1 VGGSSGLN
9 QKSQGAGYHV
19 SGFLSE
25 KVGRIKIT
33 KEQWDAYLVGLPS
46 DEARARATASTVFHC
61 DAAHGNTTE
70 GHLDANVCM
79 FIGKAH
85 GSDLHPTGYWCGND
99 VYTQLN
105 HAITVF
111 EILHPGCK
119 GLFLFDNSTGHSK
132 MAEDALLAQNMNAG
146 PGGKHVSKQRGTAW
160 VDSDGVE
167 HQQSFVFSAGDMLLF
182 EAKNVRAPPLDAIF
196 PVGYKVEVQRPGER
210 KWTKGVT
217 IVSTQEGGKY
227 TVSIKVADREVDEV
241 IEDVDASAINVP
253 AATYKPG
260 PIDEALI
267 GHSKGVKQILMERG
281 LIESKS
287 KLKATCG
294 AKEKK
299 ERTAAKAK
307 QGIGQHESVEVP
319 KHAGWTGDAP
329 CCLEYLLS
337 EQQDFKLQQ
346 NAIQELIISRG
357 HYCIFLPKY
366 HPELNFIER
375 YWSRVKW
382 YARQKCDRTIAGLKT
397 VTDEALSEK
406 ACDLALIRR
415 YSRTAWR
422 WVDAYRRGLDGVL
435 ACWAVRKSK
444 CHRFVTDAVD
454 REVNKL
460 VEEQAKGEA
469 ARATPVRAEAPP
481 LMGRGVADMAAV
493 GALGDDDD
501 GD

>member
-1 VGGSSGLN
+1 MGGSSSLN

-25 KVGRIKIT
+25 KVGRLKIT
-33 KEQWDAYLVGLPS
+33 KEQWEGYLAGL
-46 DEARARATASTVFHC
+46 DDGARERAEAGTVFHC
-61 DAAHGNTTE
+61 DAAHGKQE
-70 GHLDANVCM
+70 DGHLDANVCM

-85 GSDLHPTGYWCGND
+85 ASDIHPTGYWCGND

-132 MAEDALLAQNMNAG
+132 MAEDALLAQNMNSG
-146 PGGKHVSKQRGTAW
+146 PGGKHVSKQRGTMW
-160 VDSDGVE
+160 TGSDGIE
-167 HQQSFVFSAGDMLLF
+167 HQQSFVFAAGDRLLF
-182 EAKNVRAPPLDAIF
+182 DAKNVRAPPLDGTF
-196 PVGYKVEVQRPGER
+196 PVGLKVEVKRPGER
-210 KWTKGVT
+210 KLRKGATV
-217 IVSTQEGGKY
+217 VSSENGKY
-227 TVSIKVADREVDEV
+227 TVSIDVDGRAEDEV
-241 IEDVDASAINVP
+241 LEDLDASAIVVP
-253 AATYKPG
+253 AETYKAG
-260 PIDEALI
+260 PIDARLV
-267 GHSKGVKQILMERG
+267 GQSKGITQILLERG
-281 LIESKS
+281 VIELKS
-287 KLKATCG
+287 KLKAACG

-299 ERTAAKAK
+299 ARKDAKAEE
-307 QGIGQHESVEVP
+307 GIGQHESVEVP
-319 KHAGWTGDAP
+319 KHAGWSGYTP
-329 CCLEYLLS
+329 CCLEFLLS
-337 EQQDFKLQQ
+337 EQPDFQAQQ
-346 NAIQELIISRG
+346 NAIQEPILSRG

-382 YARQKCDRTIAGLKT
+382 YARQKCDQTKAGLRT
-397 VTDEALSEK
+397 ATDEALSEK

-454 REVNKL
+454 REVDRMA
-460 VEEQAKGEA
+460 EEQKEGEA
-469 ARATPVRAEAPP
+469 ARTATGPVEAPP
-481 LMGRGVADMAAV
+481 LVVRGVADMAAV

-501 GD
+501 D